1 MCVDVKAV
9 ALMTDWLRQHQD
21 NPYPND
27 DEKEALI
34 ASTRLTMN
42 QINYW
47 FTNARRRLLPKWTL
61 QRQIE
66 EQDRKLNSAAGTQS
80 SSHQAHNEVIVLWLT
95 VSLLWIGARHVAN
108 LAPCLIAGCC
118 QQVSSINGM
127 IIVLL
132 FSPSDSGCKHFY
144 ITLPW

>member
-1 MCVDVKAV
+1 MQAV
-9 ALMTDWLRQHQD
+9 ALMTDWLRQHRD

-61 QRQIE
+61 QQQLA
-66 EQDRKLNSAAGTQS
+66 EQDQKLNREDSPRS
-80 SSHQAHNEVIVLWLT
+80 PLVHQPREDVIVL
-95 VSLLWIGARHVAN
+95 
-108 LAPCLIAGCC
+108 
-118 QQVSSINGM
+118 
-127 IIVLL
+127 
-132 FSPSDSGCKHFY
+132 
-144 ITLPW
+144 

>member
-1 MCVDVKAV
+1 
-9 ALMTDWLRQHQD
+9 MTDWLREHRD

-47 FTNARRRLLPKWTL
+47 FTNARRRLLPKWAL

-66 EQDRKLNSAAGTQS
+66 EQDERLRQQDKAPTSP
-80 SSHQAHNEVIVLWLT
+80 HQTHSDVIVL
-95 VSLLWIGARHVAN
+95 
-108 LAPCLIAGCC
+108 
-118 QQVSSINGM
+118 
-127 IIVLL
+127 
-132 FSPSDSGCKHFY
+132 
-144 ITLPW
+144 

>member
-80 SSHQAHNEVIVLWLT
+80 SSHQAHNEVIVL
-95 VSLLWIGARHVAN
+95 
-108 LAPCLIAGCC
+108 
-118 QQVSSINGM
+118 
-127 IIVLL
+127 
-132 FSPSDSGCKHFY
+132 
-144 ITLPW
+144 

>member
-1 MCVDVKAV
+1 MATTEEKRTKVKTQPLFFGIGDEHGMHVCLQAV

-66 EQDRKLNSAAGTQS
+66 EQDRKLHGKTPSQSAD
-80 SSHQAHNEVIVLWLT
+80 HQPREDVIVL
-95 VSLLWIGARHVAN
+95 
-108 LAPCLIAGCC
+108 
-118 QQVSSINGM
+118 
-127 IIVLL
+127 
-132 FSPSDSGCKHFY
+132 
-144 ITLPW
+144 

>member
-1 MCVDVKAV
+1 
-9 ALMTDWLRQHQD
+9 MTEWLREHRD

-61 QRQIE
+61 QQQID
-66 EQDRKLNSAAGTQS
+66 EQDNQHHHQPPTPTHQPHNSD
-80 SSHQAHNEVIVLWLT
+80 VIVL
-95 VSLLWIGARHVAN
+95 
-108 LAPCLIAGCC
+108 
-118 QQVSSINGM
+118 
-127 IIVLL
+127 
-132 FSPSDSGCKHFY
+132 
-144 ITLPW
+144 

>member
-1 MCVDVKAV
+1 
-9 ALMTDWLRQHQD
+9 MTEWLREHRD

-61 QRQIE
+61 QQQID
-66 EQDRKLNSAAGTQS
+66 EQDNQHH
-80 SSHQAHNEVIVLWLT
+80 HQPPTPTHQPPHSDVIVL
-95 VSLLWIGARHVAN
+95 
-108 LAPCLIAGCC
+108 
-118 QQVSSINGM
+118 
-127 IIVLL
+127 
-132 FSPSDSGCKHFY
+132 
-144 ITLPW
+144 

>member
-1 MCVDVKAV
+1 MCVCVKAV
-9 ALMTDWLRQHQD
+9 ALMTDWLREHRD

-47 FTNARRRLLPKWTL
+47 FTNARRRLLPKWAL

-66 EQDRKLNSAAGTQS
+66 EHDERLRQQDGKAPTPP
-80 SSHQAHNEVIVLWLT
+80 HQTRSDVIVL
-95 VSLLWIGARHVAN
+95 
-108 LAPCLIAGCC
+108 
-118 QQVSSINGM
+118 
-127 IIVLL
+127 
-132 FSPSDSGCKHFY
+132 
-144 ITLPW
+144 

>member
-1 MCVDVKAV
+1 MTVKAV
-9 ALMTDWLRQHQD
+9 TLMTDWLRQHQD

-61 QRQIE
+61 QRQNE
-66 EQDRKLNSAAGTQS
+66 EQHRKIHSEAGTPS
-80 SSHQAHNEVIVLWLT
+80 LLSHQPHDDVIV
-95 VSLLWIGARHVAN
+95 I
-108 LAPCLIAGCC
+108 
-118 QQVSSINGM
+118 
-127 IIVLL
+127 
-132 FSPSDSGCKHFY
+132 
-144 ITLPW
+144 